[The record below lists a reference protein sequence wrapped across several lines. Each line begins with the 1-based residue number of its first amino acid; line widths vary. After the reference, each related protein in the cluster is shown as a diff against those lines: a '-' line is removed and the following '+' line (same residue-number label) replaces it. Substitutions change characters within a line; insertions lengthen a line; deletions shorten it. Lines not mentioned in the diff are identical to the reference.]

1 MESKIPNHIAIIMDG
16 NGRWAE
22 KRGLP
27 RTLGHKEGANA
38 LRKIITYAGKIGV
51 KYLTVYAFSTENWK
65 RSKDEVDALMFLFKT
80 YLKNEEKSIMKNN
93 VRFLVSGRKDDVSPS
108 LLEAIKKLEHK
119 SKNNTG
125 LTLNIAFNY
134 GGRAEIVDA
143 VNSILKSGIDN
154 LAEEDFSKY
163 LYNNIPDPELLVRTS
178 GELRISN
185 FLLWQIAYSEIYI
198 TDALWPDF
206 DEKELD
212 KAIES
217 YNGRDRRFGGVKNA

>member
-1 MESKIPNHIAIIMDG
+1 
-16 NGRWAE
+16 
-22 KRGLP
+22 
-27 RTLGHKEGANA
+27 
-38 LRKIITYAGKIGV
+38 
-51 KYLTVYAFSTENWK
+51 
-65 RSKDEVDALMFLFKT
+65 MFLFKT

-108 LLEAIKKLEHK
+108 LLEAIKKLEDK